1 MIEEPEITPEDT
13 NPRKAFSLEDRL
25 RSEEPPLAADD
36 TSPSRSVKVHEAL
49 RAEEPPILLEDTSPS
64 IVNRQALSEHWPPQ
78 QHDSAGGFQ
87 RMLALAML
95 LGAVILSALA
105 GYLWMSGE
113 KDDSEDQTGGSVAQ
127 VATQI
132 TDSTPQPP
140 TVPATSA
147 PRATPAEQAVVA
159 VPTLN
164 SQPTAAADEIAA
176 ALLTPA
182 PGEPV
187 NGIIPRE
194 SEPFTIRP
202 ITSRSSI
209 VQYTVQQ
216 GDTLESIASR
226 FGLGDYYTIIWS
238 NSRNHYNPLREG
250 AQLNILP
257 EDGVYYE
264 VTSPIS
270 VAALADQY
278 KVDPYTIIDSEY
290 NNLFGSSPDTLL
302 VQGMWVVVPGG
313 QGERVNLLP
322 PNLNTNTTDASGSI
336 SGTYSLW
343 GCNATIRGGTAPYTR
358 PLDSYTFMQGFSP
371 SGHQGVDLAANVG
384 TPVHAAGGGTV
395 VYAGWNDTGYGRLIV
410 IAHGTAFT
418 FYGHLNSINV
428 QCNQE
433 VSAGA
438 TIGTVGSTGNS
449 SGPHLHFEVHDAN
462 WNTRNPADYI
472 GF

>member
-13 NPRKAFSLEDRL
+13 SPRKAISLENRL
-25 RSEEPPLAADD
+25 AAEEPPITADD
-36 TSPSRSVKVHEAL
+36 TSPRKAVSLEDRL
-49 RAEEPPILLEDTSPS
+49 RAEEPPIVLEDTSPS
-64 IVNRQALSEHWPPQ
+64 LVTRQALSDHWPPQ
-78 QHDSAGGFQ
+78 PNSQGGFQ
-87 RMLALAML
+87 RVLALVIL

-113 KDDSEDQTGGSVAQ
+113 DTDDQTGSSAAQ
-127 VATQI
+127 AATQI
-132 TDSTPQPP
+132 PDTTSQPP
-140 TVPATSA
+140 TLTATSA
-147 PRATPAEQAVVA
+147 PRATPAAQVTAVA
-159 VPTLN
+159 AIPTTSGLA
-164 SQPTAAADEIAA
+164 TAAADVIAE

-187 NGIIPRE
+187 NGIIPRD

-226 FGLGDYYTIIWS
+226 FGLVDYYTIIWS
-238 NSRNHYNPLREG
+238 NSRNRYNPLRAG

-264 VTSPIS
+264 VTDSLSI
-270 VAALADQY
+270 AELADQY

-302 VQGMWVVVPGG
+302 VKGMWVVVPGG

-322 PNLNTNTTDASGSI
+322 PNLNSNTVDASGSI
-336 SGTYSLW
+336 SGSYSLW
-343 GCNATIRGGTAPYTR
+343 GCNATIRGGSPPYTR
-358 PLDSYTFMQGFSP
+358 PLDNYTFMQRFSP
-371 SGHQGVDLAANVG
+371 SGHQGVDLAANTG

-428 QCNQE
+428 QCNQQ
-433 VSAGA
+433 VSAGE

-449 SGPHLHFEVHDAN
+449 SGSHLHFEVHDAN
-462 WNTRNPADYI
+462 WNTRNPQDYI